1 MLAADDTIEAL
12 ALLEAP
18 VGAIVSLSGDGRT
31 LRAWAAADG
40 ALLWEHHLPGESP
53 PAASPPGGD
62 GGGDESLAP
71 VSGDKAASAGA
82 AGGVAGS
89 PALAVLPPG
98 EGRAAPLLAVHV
110 GGTVHVSVMR
120 KNGRDKVRFDSE
132 RWSLLSLQPFVLL

>member
-12 ALLEAP
+12 ALLETP
-18 VGAIVSLSGDGRT
+18 VGAIISLSGDGRT

-62 GGGDESLAP
+62 GGGGGDESLAP
-71 VSGDKAASAGA
+71 VSRDKAASAAA
-82 AGGVAGS
+82 AGGVWKQEAGS
-89 PALAVLPPG
+89 PALAVLLPG

-110 GGTVHVSVMR
+110 GGTVHVSSCAR
-120 KNGRDKVRFDSE
+120 TAGAK
-132 RWSLLSLQPFVLL
+132 